1 LTRDA
6 VDRQINVDRLVA
18 DGDFDHIEECLAGF
32 LAKLRNDAV
41 VHGIKRSAAWASALN
56 FAIDMHHSGAAEA
69 AHANSVA
76 LRLRRLESPYRQ
88 SRPKPDQSRRA
99 RRSIGS
105 TSSRRATIQIQVMK
119 LRVSRQRR
127 RADNCRCR

>member
-1 LTRDA
+1 MTRDA

-56 FAIDMHHSGAAEA
+56 FVIDMLHHSGAAEA

-88 SRPKPDQSRRA
+88 SRPNPDRPRRA

-105 TSSRRATIQIQVMK
+105 TSSR
-119 LRVSRQRR
+119 
-127 RADNCRCR
+127 